1 VRAAARGYTTHGRGS
16 PPRVKSADGATDLRA
31 ARGAEEFDVSKC
43 RRSILNGECN
53 VTRDAGQIANENR
66 TLINFMRSCC
76 TCEEQGGLGH
86 GAKGIMAGARQRCTT
101 QSRIQSSDK
110 GHRRRWARLYRLVRE
125 NERGSEK
132 GAAGDMHDSM
142 SMTGHFG
149 WNRRKLL
156 SVSAS
161 NTGGDRSSSPCF
173 CISWA
178 CRGRAGPTQEGDEIN
193 RPTETTRSGRSH
205 PIWSD
210 RPKIRHRQR

>member
-1 VRAAARGYTTHGRGS
+1 VRAAARGYTTRRRGS

-53 VTRDAGQIANENR
+53 ITRDAGQIANENS

-110 GHRRRWARLYRLVRE
+110 GHRRRWARFYRLVRE

-132 GAAGDMHDSM
+132 GAAGDMHE
-142 SMTGHFG
+142 H
-149 WNRRKLL
+149 
-156 SVSAS
+156 
-161 NTGGDRSSSPCF
+161 DRSF
-173 CISWA
+173 
-178 CRGRAGPTQEGDEIN
+178 RLEPTQ
-193 RPTETTRSGRSH
+193 TTFCFGIKHGGRSIFFSLLLHILGVPGPGWTDSGR
-205 PIWSD
+205 
-210 RPKIRHRQR
+210 RRN